1 MKANRFPKSSRLRG
15 QKKIQELFKRGS
27 SFYFNAFRMV
37 VLKSP
42 SQHGKH
48 EVVFTVSKRNFKKAV
63 NRNRIKRLLKEAYRL
78 NQQKISSL
86 PKLQMAYIYTSNELP
101 DFRQMEEQLLESFER
116 LKHYVGKT

>member
-116 LKHYVGKT
+116 LKHYVEKT

>member
-1 MKANRFPKSSRLRG
+1 
-15 QKKIQELFKRGS
+15 
-27 SFYFNAFRMV
+27 MV

-116 LKHYVGKT
+116 LKHYVEKT